1 MINSVDFYNDI
12 NCEVSFTRTPYHSS
26 EINGKINDINILVGT
41 LSKYFPVLYASVC
54 ILVQCSDHTKYII
67 LG

>member
-1 MINSVDFYNDI
+1 MYLDIYNDI
-12 NCEVSFTRTPYHSS
+12 NCEVSFTWTPYHSS

-41 LSKYFPVLYASVC
+41 LWSIFPVLYTSVC
-54 ILVQCSDHTKYII
+54 ILLQCSDHAKYVI